1 MDSELNQKLNL
12 NTSKKYSRKIDLN
25 VFIYWSYPK
34 LQEILSFII
43 KNPRLESQTSVSS
56 EIRSLRELIIEIAIR
71 LVIYLCRNIL

>member
-43 KNPRLESQTSVSS
+43 KNPRLKSQTSVSS
-56 EIRSLRELIIEIAIR
+56 EIRRLRELIIEIAIR